1 MVRVKKLEAISST
14 FSCAKQP
21 ERKYASCIAE
31 ISSHPLENSKEVAVA
46 EKGMKEKS
54 TGPLIDIVDDATN
67 GLSMLARE
75 VESDG
80 TVVNVK
86 GQRSNIFQSECK
98 IQDKVCKLI
107 INGGSF
113 TNAISS
119 DVMHALSLST
129 WRLPVPR
136 YM

>member
-1 MVRVKKLEAISST
+1 M
-14 FSCAKQP
+14 
-21 ERKYASCIAE
+21 
-31 ISSHPLENSKEVAVA
+31 
-46 EKGMKEKS
+46 
-54 TGPLIDIVDDATN
+54 IDIVDDATN

-107 INGGSF
+107 IDGDSF

-119 DVMHALSLST
+119 DLVHALSLST
-129 WRLPVPR
+129 RRLPMLR
-136 YM
+136 YIQ